1 MKNAGISPAIVQ
13 EFIGHDSA
21 TISRH
26 YTHIETEAMQKAANA
41 LPDLLKSRTAP

>member
-41 LPDLLKSRTAP
+41 LPDLLKSH